1 MRTAFLFAALGSL
14 AAISAAPQQTADLN
28 PSSADDSAATTAP
41 IWTSLPTPDQ
51 KPVAEV
57 FIKDWTR
64 LKVADDWG
72 GANLWGGADVSA
84 RFLLTP
90 ETDRVSF
97 DVITYAQQ
105 GEWPLNAA
113 GEIDEPRASQ
123 LPVNKTLTVS
133 LRDAWKTFRGS
144 ADRECTLVAPEGGLH
159 KGSTLFELRTDEP
172 YVYPE
177 VSSGTTSK
185 CEPKA

>member
-1 MRTAFLFAALGSL
+1 MTGEVQTSGAVPTSVLDFCSRPRRIGSL
-14 AAISAAPQQTADLN
+14 ST
-28 PSSADDSAATTAP
+28 SSRMP
-41 IWTSLPTPDQ
+41 I
-51 KPVAEV
+51 K
-57 FIKDWTR
+57 
-64 LKVADDWG
+64 
-72 GANLWGGADVSA
+72 
-84 RFLLTP
+84 
-90 ETDRVSF
+90 
-97 DVITYAQQ
+97 
-105 GEWPLNAA
+105 WPLNAA

-177 VSSGTTSK
+177 ISSGTTSK